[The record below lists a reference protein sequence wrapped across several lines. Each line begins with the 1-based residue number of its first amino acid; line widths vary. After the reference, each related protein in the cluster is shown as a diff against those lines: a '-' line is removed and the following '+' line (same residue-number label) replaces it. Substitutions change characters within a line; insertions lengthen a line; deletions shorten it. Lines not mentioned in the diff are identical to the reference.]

1 LRGKLYD
8 AAVNFQYET
17 PIRVEGALFLLIGRS
32 PCSLSSLGCVRAL
45 VLVLGLLLLVGC
57 GGSGDDPGGQ
67 ATPPSTPP
75 VTGDTGDEVPASG
88 PPLGFPVFATKN
100 TTRVAGGDAVA
111 DAAGVA
117 LATYPARTA
126 ESRPTAVVLAEV
138 RAWQTGIAASVLAAK
153 PIRAPILFADGDTI
167 PDATKAALDALQPTG
182 SREAGG
188 AQVIRVGTKAPVD
201 GYKTTDIP
209 AAASPAALAA
219 AVDRLQASAAGTP
232 SNAVVVVSAD
242 HPQYAMPA
250 AGWAA
255 NSGTPILW
263 VTPAGVPPET
273 EAALKT
279 HRGAAIY
286 VLGPE
291 DAVPETV
298 VDALG
303 KLGTVKRIAAAD
315 AVSTAITF
323 ARYTDGG
330 FGWGVVD
337 PGHGLVFANARR
349 PQDAAAAA
357 PLSAHGKYGPLLL
370 LGDDAGAL
378 PPALQDYLLDI
389 TPGYTDSA
397 PPGRGVYNHGWIIGD
412 ESALAAAVQARI
424 DTLLEIQP
432 VDSGDE

>member
-1 LRGKLYD
+1 MPR
-8 AAVNFQYET
+8 T
-17 PIRVEGALFLLIGRS
+17 
-32 PCSLSSLGCVRAL
+32 LSSLDWVRPIAC
-45 VLVLGLLLLVGC
+45 LLALLVVIAGC
-57 GGSGDDPGGQ
+57 GDSGDAPSGT

-75 VTGDTGDEVPASG
+75 VAGDTANEVPASG

-100 TTRVAGGDAVA
+100 TTRVAGGDAIA

-126 ESRPTAVVLAEV
+126 ESRPTAVVLAEA
-138 RAWQTGIAASVLAAK
+138 RTWQTGLAASVLAAK

-167 PDATKAALDALQPTG
+167 PDATRAALDALQPTG
-182 SREAGG
+182 SKEAGG

-219 AVDRLQASAAGTP
+219 AVDRLQTSAAGAA
-232 SNAVVVVSAD
+232 SQAVVVASSD
-242 HPQYAMPA
+242 RPEYAMPA

-255 NSGTPILW
+255 KSGTPLLW
-263 VTPAGVPPET
+263 VTAQGIPPET

-279 HRGAAIY
+279 HKSAKIY

-303 KLGTVKRIAAAD
+303 KLGTVKRIFAGD
-315 AVSTAITF
+315 PVQTAIAF
-323 ARYTDGG
+323 ARYQDSGY
-330 FGWGVVD
+330 GWQVVD
-337 PGHGLVFANARR
+337 PGHGLVFANVRR

-370 LGDDAGAL
+370 VSDAGVLAE
-378 PPALQDYLLDI
+378 PLQNYLLDI
-389 TPGYTDSA
+389 QPGYDEATD
-397 PPGRGVYNHGWIIGD
+397 PVRGVYNHGWIIGD
-412 ESALAAAVQARI
+412 ESAIAAAVQARI
-424 DTLLEIQP
+424 DTLLEIHE
-432 VDSGDE
+432 VDTGAP